1 MKRPLATVLLLLPGV
16 ATAMDLVPD
25 EAALVRAVA
34 EGAATGRQS
43 NGYDAR
49 EYLVYTVDDARD
61 IRPGQ
66 GSVDAVL
73 LLTPLERLRH
83 LAYLRATTGV
93 EDEPTAEAA
102 KLLFVPNE
110 IGFRVFAHG
119 VDGADSQ
126 FTERFSSGRL
136 RLGSTS
142 VNSSRVE
149 RSPASV
155 GRYPLAASDRERT
168 VGTVTYWFRLDV
180 LPGITAGTATLEFLD
195 AENHAMALPVDFS
208 TRR

>member
-66 GSVDAVL
+66 GSVDAVV

-93 EDEPTAEAA
+93 KDEPTAATA
-102 KLLFVPNE
+102 KSLFLPEEV
-110 IGFRVFAHG
+110 GFRVFAHG
-119 VDGADSQ
+119 TDGADSR
-126 FTERFSSGRL
+126 FTERFSIASL
-136 RLGSTS
+136 RMASTTADAG
-142 VNSSRVE
+142 RVE
-149 RSPASV
+149 RSPASI
-155 GRYPLAASDRERT
+155 GRFPLAASDRERT
-168 VGTVTYWFRLDV
+168 VGTVTYWFRLDA
-180 LPGITAGTATLEFLD
+180 LPGIAGGTAMLEFRD
-195 AENHAMALPVDFS
+195 AENNPVVVPVDFS